1 MGSVQSNITCPNC
14 QSEDCFEDSYYKTGE
29 HFTHCPE
36 CGYYHALFY
45 KRDDNG
51 NLILADK
58 SKASDYNNLI
68 PQEVK
73 IDKPYCAYCILHSNG
88 AGQAGT
94 ITDKKEFDDFVA
106 MVKEIAE
113 KNDGTD
119 NVTISRFVKG
129 QIIKETLYQNPNI
142 QKNTNLN

>member
-1 MGSVQSNITCPNC
+1 
-14 QSEDCFEDSYYKTGE
+14 
-29 HFTHCPE
+29 
-36 CGYYHALFY
+36 
-45 KRDDNG
+45 
-51 NLILADK
+51 
-58 SKASDYNNLI
+58 
-68 PQEVK
+68 
-73 IDKPYCAYCILHSNG
+73 LHSNG

>member
-1 MGSVQSNITCPNC
+1 
-14 QSEDCFEDSYYKTGE
+14 
-29 HFTHCPE
+29 
-36 CGYYHALFY
+36 
-45 KRDDNG
+45 
-51 NLILADK
+51 
-58 SKASDYNNLI
+58 
-68 PQEVK
+68 
-73 IDKPYCAYCILHSNG
+73 
-88 AGQAGT
+88 
-94 ITDKKEFDDFVA
+94 